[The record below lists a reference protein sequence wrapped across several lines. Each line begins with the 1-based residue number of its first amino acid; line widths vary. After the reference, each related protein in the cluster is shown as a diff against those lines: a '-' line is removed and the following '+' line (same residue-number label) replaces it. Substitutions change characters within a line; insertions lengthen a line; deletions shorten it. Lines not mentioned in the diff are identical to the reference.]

1 MNVYELI
8 KKKRDGLDL
17 SKEEIGFLINGFV
30 NGQIPD
36 FQMTAFLMAVY
47 FKGMGVRECVDLTM
61 AMADTGNRVDLSTIQ
76 GFKVDK
82 HSTGGVGD
90 KTTLVLAPLV
100 AASGGIVAKM
110 TGRELGHTGGTVD
123 KLESIPG
130 MQVELSKDK
139 FTEIV
144 NNIHVSVI
152 AQTASLAPADR
163 QIYALRNATAT
174 VDAIPLVASSIMS
187 KKLAT
192 GADGIVLDV
201 KTGRGAFTP
210 SYEEALGLAKTMV
223 DIGEG
228 AGRRMAAWIT
238 SMEQPLGWAVGNAIE
253 VMEAIDTL
261 RGSGPRDLVD
271 LIMELGSDMLFM
283 SRIVSSRKKAKSR
296 IAENLVSQKGLN
308 RLKELIVAQGGNP
321 SVVDHS
327 ELLPQPKTKIEVRS
341 ETSGYVSGLD
351 ALEVGL
357 ASKILGAGRT
367 KKDDPIDYSAGIY
380 LKKKVGDKVKI
391 GDPLAVFHS
400 DGDEE
405 KIGPAR
411 KKLLA
416 AYSFGSDK
424 IDPPKLIYARVTRD
438 GVEEF

>member
-1 MNVYELI
+1 MNAYELI
-8 KKKRDGLDL
+8 KKKRDGLRL
-17 SKEEIGFLINGFV
+17 SKKEIGLLINGFV

-47 FKGMGVRECVDLTM
+47 FKGMSARECVNLTL
-61 AMADTGNRVDLSTIQ
+61 AMADTGDRVDLSAIQ
-76 GFKVDK
+76 GFKLDK

-130 MQVELSKDK
+130 IQVELSKNK
-139 FTEIV
+139 FTKIV

-163 QIYALRNATAT
+163 KIYALRNATAT
-174 VDAIPLVASSIMS
+174 VDSIPLVASSIMS

-210 SYEEALGLAKTMV
+210 SYEEALHLATTMV

-228 AGRRMAAWIT
+228 AGLRMAAWIT
-238 SMEQPLGWAVGNAIE
+238 SMEQPLGRAVGNAIE
-253 VMEAIDTL
+253 VIEAIDTL
-261 RGSGPRDLVD
+261 RGSGPQDLVD
-271 LIMELGSDMLFM
+271 LIMELGSDMLLM
-283 SRIVSSRKKAKSR
+283 SGIVSSRKKAKSK
-296 IAENLVSQKGLN
+296 IAENLVNQKGLN
-308 RLKELIVAQGGNP
+308 RLVEMIAAQGGNP
-321 SVVDHS
+321 SAVDDS
-327 ELLPQPKTKIEVRS
+327 ELLPQPKAKIEVKS
-341 ETSGYVSGLD
+341 ETSGYVSGLN

-367 KKDDPIDYSAGIY
+367 KKDDIIDYSVGIY
-380 LKKKVGDKVKI
+380 LKKKIGDKVKV
-391 GDPLAVFHS
+391 GDPLAVFDS
-400 DGDEE
+400 DGNEK
-405 KIGPAR
+405 KIGPA
-411 KKLLA
+411 KKKFLA
-416 AYSFGSDK
+416 AYTFSSNK
-424 IDPPKLIYARVTRD
+424 IDPPKLIHARVTRD
-438 GVEEF
+438 GVEEW